1 MKIAISGTYSTG
13 KTTTT
18 LALAFYT
25 GLPRTHAKTMRE
37 NSSHSFTR
45 KKIRRRHWS

>member
-25 GLPRTHAKTMRE
+25 GLPRTHAKTMRD
-37 NSSHSFTR
+37 SSHSFTR
-45 KKIRRRHWS
+45 KKIRRRHSS